1 MHYQNFEMQLELFS
15 NHCRKTNE
23 TGNEYEASN
32 QSANYVT
39 RSNGGKKMPCT
50 LYKVTYAASAGK
62 HKKLFVYDRLKE

>member
-23 TGNEYEASN
+23 TGNENEASN

-39 RSNGGKKMPCT
+39 RSNGGKKNAMYVVQSYICSKRRKT
-50 LYKVTYAASAGK
+50 QVVVCL
-62 HKKLFVYDRLKE
+62 